1 MDNFISEQEDNKKL
15 EKIINLGSKGRES
28 DSSFL
33 SQSNSKILSNSKM
46 YIVNQ
51 FSLNTIARA

>member
-1 MDNFISEQEDNKKL
+1 VDNFISEQEDNKKL